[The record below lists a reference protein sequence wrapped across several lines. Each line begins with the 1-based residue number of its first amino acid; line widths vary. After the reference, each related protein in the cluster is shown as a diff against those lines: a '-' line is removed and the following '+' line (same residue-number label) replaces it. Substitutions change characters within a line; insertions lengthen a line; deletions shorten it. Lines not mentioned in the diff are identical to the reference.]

1 MLIVDA
7 QVHIWTSGTPVHVH
21 RQVSHYTKDELLRD
35 MDEAGVDGALLHPPS
50 WDPNANEIAVE
61 AATQH
66 PDRLAVLGFFDVS
79 RPENRSLIPTWKEQ
93 PGMLGLRFAFLKPGE
108 ENWLVDG
115 TADWVW
121 PAAENAGLP
130 VGLLVPNRSKVVAA
144 IAERHPN
151 LKLLVDHMGC
161 PRGTRDEEAFAHLPE
176 LLALARYP
184 NVAIKATGAPSYS
197 SEPYPYRNIHPYLE
211 QILDAFGPRRMLW
224 GTDITRMP
232 CSWRQCI
239 TLFTEELPWLRG
251 EALELVMGR
260 ALCEFVGWDLNE
272 RAAGRSARRSA
283 R

>member
-35 MDEAGVDGALLHPPS
+35 MNEAGVDGALLHPPS
-50 WDPNANEIAVE
+50 WDRNANEVAIQ
-61 AATQH
+61 AAQQH

-79 RPENRSLIPTWKEQ
+79 KPESRKLVATWKEQ

-121 PAAENAGLP
+121 PAAEQAGLP
-130 VGLLVPNRSKVVAA
+130 VGLLVPNRSRVVGEIAA
-144 IAERHPN
+144 RYPQ

-161 PRGTRDEEAFAHLPE
+161 PRGTQDEAAFAHLPD
-176 LLALARYP
+176 LLALAKYP

-197 SEPYPYRNIHPYLE
+197 SEAYPYRNLHKYLE
-211 QILDAFGPRRMLW
+211 QIFDAFGPKRMFW

-239 TLFTEELPWLRG
+239 TMFTEELPWLKG
-251 EALELVMGR
+251 ESLELVMGR
-260 ALCEFVGWDLNE
+260 ARCQFVGWEAPLK
-272 RAAGRSARRSA
+272 RKP
-283 R
+283 